1 MAAAAGELSA
11 GRATEEGT
19 ARFAGRFPDL
29 PGHFRRPDRLSLSS
43 IGLGTRPG
51 DAGGADDLAYRTA
64 IARAVEQ
71 GVNVFDTALSYRMQ
85 CSERTL
91 GAALGRCFA
100 EGAAQRDEIC
110 VGRKG
115 GYLTIDPDLVRTRL
129 EAQDYLYSAY
139 IDSGLVDP
147 DNLVNGRHSLD
158 PDFLRDQIERSR
170 RNLGL
175 ATLDVYC
182 VQDPELHLAAK
193 GPDEFRRVLI
203 DVIKTLEEAV
213 AKGSIGAY
221 GVSTW
226 SGLLVPYTEKG
237 HLSVAELFETALD
250 VGGPDHHLRAIQLPY
265 SLAMSE
271 AMGLPSQ
278 FGSGERPAAVLDLL
292 SQTGTMVFTTAPL
305 VQGRAVRGL
314 PRFLREAMPQL
325 RSDAQVALQFAR
337 SSPGVTTVLVGMRS
351 SEHVDE
357 NLEIARQR
365 PVAPEVIESLFER
378 ALRRESED

>member
-1 MAAAAGELSA
+1 MAAALGELTA

-19 ARFAGRFPDL
+19 ARFAARFPDL
-29 PGHFRRPDRLSLSS
+29 PGHFRRPDRLRLSS
-43 IGLGTRPG
+43 IGLGTRLG
-51 DAGGADDLAYRTA
+51 DSGGADDLAYRSA
-64 IARAVEQ
+64 IARAVEL
-71 GVNVFDTALSYRMQ
+71 GVNVFDTALSYRTQ
-85 CSERTL
+85 RSERTL
-91 GAALGRCFA
+91 GAALRRCFA

-110 VGRKG
+110 VVSKG

-170 RNLGL
+170 HNLGL
-175 ATLDVYC
+175 ATIDIYC
-182 VQDPELHLAAK
+182 VQDPELHLAAR

-265 SLAMSE
+265 SVAMGE

-278 FGSGERPAAVLDLL
+278 FGSSERPAAVLDLL
-292 SQTGTMVFTTAPL
+292 SQTGTTVFTTAPL
-305 VQGRAVRGL
+305 VHGRAVRGL

-337 SSPGVTTVLVGMRS
+337 SSPGVTTTLVGMRS

-357 NLEIARQR
+357 NLELARQE
-365 PVAPEVIESLFER
+365 PVAPEVIESLFEQT
-378 ALRRESED
+378 LRRESED